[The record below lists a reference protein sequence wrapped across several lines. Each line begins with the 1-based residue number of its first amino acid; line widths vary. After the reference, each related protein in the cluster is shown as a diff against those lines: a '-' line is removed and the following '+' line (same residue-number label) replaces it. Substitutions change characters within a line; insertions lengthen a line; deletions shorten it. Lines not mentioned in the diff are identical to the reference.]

1 MEMAGIEIEGG
12 RLQGIDNHR
21 SEAIT
26 MGKFQEQIS
35 GEQKDKNEAI
45 DDDEE
50 EAVES
55 EENRIGA
62 TTIVVMARPPPE
74 PPPRVDR
81 RVLEFAY
88 LFFLHFNFNVKTFV
102 FGCCFILCCKT
113 FALGLGDER
122 PAVIVVGFNL
132 PKLGLVPA
140 LPKVINSGSR
150 PRADGYMWSFRY
162 LSPRLNVILSI

>member
-35 GEQKDKNEAI
+35 GEQKDKDEAI

-55 EENRIGA
+55 EENRFGA
-62 TTIVVMARPPPE
+62 TTIVAMVRPPPE

-88 LFFLHFNFNVKTFV
+88 LFGKVPEIGLQQFENSKIGLTCFLF
-102 FGCCFILCCKT
+102 
-113 FALGLGDER
+113 
-122 PAVIVVGFNL
+122 
-132 PKLGLVPA
+132 PK
-140 LPKVINSGSR
+140 
-150 PRADGYMWSFRY
+150 
-162 LSPRLNVILSI
+162 